1 MILAQ
6 YVRLEI
12 TMGVNRSQRLSQT
25 PKLSSRELE
34 SKISVETKAWLY
46 PCYALTVVYLVTRGY
61 FAAMAEIDCATIS
74 PKCFSAEKG
83 LLIST
88 LAMNMIIFVM
98 VLKSLYMIRQSL
110 NHQLT
115 SQVELRKIL
124 KYNPT

>member
-12 TMGVNRSQRLSQT
+12 TMGVNRSQRLSRT

-34 SKISVETKAWLY
+34 CKISVETKAWLY
-46 PCYALTVVYLVTRGY
+46 PCYALTVVYLVVRAY
-61 FAAMAEIDCATIS
+61 FAGLVEIGCATDS
-74 PKCFSAEKG
+74 PKCLSADKG
-83 LLIST
+83 LLISN

-115 SQVELRKIL
+115 SQVELRRIL

>member
-12 TMGVNRSQRLSQT
+12 TMGVNRSQRLSRT

-34 SKISVETKAWLY
+34 CKISVETKAWLY
-46 PCYALTVVYLVTRGY
+46 PCYALTVVYLVTRAY
-61 FAAMAEIDCATIS
+61 FAGIVEIGCATDS
-74 PKCFSAEKG
+74 PKCLSADKG
-83 LLIST
+83 LLISN